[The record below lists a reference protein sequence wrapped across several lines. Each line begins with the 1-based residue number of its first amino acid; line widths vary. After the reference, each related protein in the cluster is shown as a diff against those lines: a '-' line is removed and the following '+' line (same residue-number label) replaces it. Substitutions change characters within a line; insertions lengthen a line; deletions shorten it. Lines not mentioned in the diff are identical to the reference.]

1 MRAHCCVRLH
11 RRRAHGH
18 GICLRVKQPPCCLQ
32 ARLDTA
38 ACEPETLA
46 QPLMVS
52 HWILLLHGIVAA
64 HLATLALCTQHAVL
78 SAAATRAL
86 QTLLHAHDG
95 LYTTAARIMLSAA
108 KRNFASQLQPALSL
122 LNDLQG
128 VLKLPLPAGPFCTV
142 AAFLVLG
149 IRTRSQ
155 MVRLHVRV

>member
-1 MRAHCCVRLH
+1 
-11 RRRAHGH
+11 
-18 GICLRVKQPPCCLQ
+18 VKQPPCCLQ

-128 VLKLPLPAGPFCTV
+128 VLKLPTASRAGLHCRRVSGARRTISESNGPV
-142 AAFLVLG
+142 ASA
-149 IRTRSQ
+149 
-155 MVRLHVRV
+155 RVSCFRMQHDG